1 MDCRPDCGACCI
13 APSISSLDKPAGRP
27 CMHLTPDLRC
37 SMFDSLR
44 RPACC
49 SGLQPSIEMCGINRE
64 AAMAWLENL
73 ETATSPPRVGP
84 GS

>member
-13 APSISSLDKPAGRP
+13 APSISSLDKPAGQR

-73 ETATSPPRVGP
+73 ETATSLKLP
-84 GS
+84 